1 MTQQNFPLCEEAVS
15 ILKKRDKKL
24 AWLMERVGPLSH
36 TDLKDD
42 FLFFIEQ
49 VIGQMLSIRVAD
61 VMTGRLAALCRGEI
75 TASTICSLS
84 VDELKKIGI
93 SLRKAECIRQIA
105 FMVENGSLDFGKLK
119 ELSDAEIIK
128 SLTAIR
134 GIGNWTAKM
143 YLYKIDRP
151 DVLPYEDATFLA
163 AYKWLYRTRNVKPEA
178 VRRRCRKW
186 SPYSSIAAM
195 YLYAAFDRKLIATE
209 PPKLKEL

>member
-1 MTQQNFPLCEEAVS
+1 MCEEAVP

-105 FMVENGSLDFGKLK
+105 FMVENGSLNFGKLK

-128 SLTAIR
+128 SLTAIK
-134 GIGNWTAKM
+134 GIGTWTAKM
-143 YLYKIDRP
+143 YLYKINRP

-178 VRRRCRKW
+178 VRQRCRKW

>member
-1 MTQQNFPLCEEAVS
+1 MTEQNFPLYEEAVP

-24 AWLMERVGPLSH
+24 AWLMERIGPLAH

-42 FLFFIEQ
+42 FRFFIEQ

-61 VMTGRLAALCRGEI
+61 VMIGRLADLCRGAI
-75 TASTICSLS
+75 TAGTICTLS
-84 VDELKKIGI
+84 VDELKMTGI
-93 SLRKAECIRQIA
+93 SQRKAECIRQIA
-105 FMVENGSLDFGKLK
+105 FMTENGSLDFGKLK
-119 ELSDAEIIK
+119 ELSDAEIIR

-143 YLYKIDRP
+143 YLYKIARP

-186 SPYSSIAAM
+186 SPYSSVAAM

>member
-1 MTQQNFPLCEEAVS
+1 MTQQNFPLYEEAVL
-15 ILKKRDKKL
+15 ILKKKDKKL
-24 AWLMERVGPLSH
+24 AWLMERIGPLSH

-84 VDELKKIGI
+84 VDELKKTGI
-93 SLRKAECIRQIA
+93 SQRKAECIRQIA

-128 SLTAIR
+128 SLTTIR

-178 VRRRCRKW
+178 VRQRCRKW

>member
-1 MTQQNFPLCEEAVS
+1 MCEEAVP

-24 AWLMERVGPLSH
+24 AWLMERIGPLSH

-105 FMVENGSLDFGKLK
+105 FMVENGSLNFGKLK

-128 SLTAIR
+128 SLTAIK
-134 GIGNWTAKM
+134 GIGTWTAKM
-143 YLYKIDRP
+143 YLYKINRP

-178 VRRRCRKW
+178 VRQRCRKW

>member
-1 MTQQNFPLCEEAVS
+1 MTEQNFPLYEEAIS

-24 AWLMERVGPLSH
+24 AWLMEQVGSLSH

-49 VIGQMLSIRVAD
+49 VIGQMLSIQVAD
-61 VMTGRLAALCRGEI
+61 VMTRRLADLCRGEI
-75 TASTICSLS
+75 TAGTICSLS

-105 FMVENGSLDFGKLK
+105 FMVETGSLDFGKLK
-119 ELSDAEIIK
+119 ELSDTEIIK
-128 SLTAIR
+128 SLTAIK

-143 YLYKIDRP
+143 YLYKINRP

-178 VRRRCRKW
+178 VKRRCRKW
-186 SPYSSIAAM
+186 SPYSSVAAM
-195 YLYAAFDRKLIATE
+195 YLYTAFDRKLIETE
-209 PPKLKEL
+209 SPKLKEL

>member
-1 MTQQNFPLCEEAVS
+1 MTGQNFPLYEEAVS
-15 ILKKRDKKL
+15 ILKKKDKKL

-84 VDELKKIGI
+84 IDELKKIGI

-105 FMVENGSLDFGKLK
+105 FMVENGSLNFGKLK

-128 SLTAIR
+128 SLTAIK

-178 VRRRCRKW
+178 VRQRCRKW

>member
-1 MTQQNFPLCEEAVS
+1 MTEQNFPLYEEAVS

-24 AWLMERVGPLSH
+24 AWLMERIGSLSH

-61 VMTGRLAALCRGEI
+61 VMTGRLADLCRGEI
-75 TASTICSLS
+75 TAGTICSLS
-84 VDELKKIGI
+84 VDELKRIGI

-105 FMVENGSLDFGKLK
+105 FMVKNGSLDFGKLK

-128 SLTAIR
+128 SLTAIK

-143 YLYKIDRP
+143 YLYKINRP

-178 VRRRCRKW
+178 VKRRCRKW
-186 SPYSSIAAM
+186 SPYSSVAAM
-195 YLYAAFDRKLIATE
+195 YLYTAFDRKLITTE
-209 PPKLKEL
+209 SPKLKEL

>member
-1 MTQQNFPLCEEAVS
+1 MCEEAVS
-15 ILKKRDKKL
+15 ILKKKDKKL

-84 VDELKKIGI
+84 IDELKKIGI

-105 FMVENGSLDFGKLK
+105 FMVENGSLNFGKLK

-128 SLTAIR
+128 SLTAIK

-178 VRRRCRKW
+178 VRQRCRKW

>member
-1 MTQQNFPLCEEAVS
+1 MCEEAVS

-128 SLTAIR
+128 SLTAIK

-178 VRRRCRKW
+178 VRQRCRKW

>member
-1 MTQQNFPLCEEAVS
+1 MTEQNFPLYEEAVS
-15 ILKKRDKKL
+15 ILKKKDKKL

-36 TDLKDD
+36 TDLEDD

-61 VMTGRLAALCRGEI
+61 VMTRRLADLCRGEI
-75 TASTICSLS
+75 TAGTICSLS

-105 FMVENGSLDFGKLK
+105 LMVKNGSLDFGKLK

-128 SLTAIR
+128 SLTAIK

-143 YLYKIDRP
+143 YLYKINRP

-163 AYKWLYRTRNVKPEA
+163 AYKWLYRTRNMKSEA
-178 VRRRCRKW
+178 VKRRCRKW
-186 SPYSSIAAM
+186 SPYSSVAAM
-195 YLYAAFDRKLIATE
+195 YLYTAFDRKLIATE
-209 PPKLKEL
+209 SPKLKEL

>member
-1 MTQQNFPLCEEAVS
+1 
-15 ILKKRDKKL
+15 
-24 AWLMERVGPLSH
+24 MERVGPLSH

-84 VDELKKIGI
+84 IDELKKIGI

-105 FMVENGSLDFGKLK
+105 FMVENGSLNFGKLK

-128 SLTAIR
+128 SLTAIK

-178 VRRRCRKW
+178 VRQRCRKW

-209 PPKLKEL
+209 PPK

>member
-1 MTQQNFPLCEEAVS
+1 MCEEAVS

-105 FMVENGSLDFGKLK
+105 FMVENGSLNFGKLK

-128 SLTAIR
+128 SLTAIK

-178 VRRRCRKW
+178 VRQRCRKW

>member
-1 MTQQNFPLCEEAVS
+1 MTEQNFPLYEEALS

-24 AWLMERVGPLSH
+24 AWLMEQGGSLSH

-42 FLFFIEQ
+42 FLFFIE
-49 VIGQMLSIRVAD
+49 
-61 VMTGRLAALCRGEI
+61 I
-75 TASTICSLS
+75 TAGTICSLS

-105 FMVENGSLDFGKLK
+105 FMVETGSLDFGKLK
-119 ELSDAEIIK
+119 ELSDTEIIK
-128 SLTAIR
+128 SLTAIK

-143 YLYKIDRP
+143 YLYKINRP

-178 VRRRCRKW
+178 VKRRCRKW
-186 SPYSSIAAM
+186 SPYSSVAAM
-195 YLYAAFDRKLIATE
+195 YLYTAFDRKLIATE
-209 PPKLKEL
+209 SPKLKEL

>member
-1 MTQQNFPLCEEAVS
+1 MTEQNFPLYEEAVS
-15 ILKKRDKKL
+15 VLKKRDKKL
-24 AWLMERVGPLSH
+24 AWLMERVGLLYH

-42 FLFFIEQ
+42 FLFLIEQ

-61 VMTGRLAALCRGEI
+61 VMTGRLADRCRGKI
-75 TASTICSLS
+75 TAGTIYSLS

-105 FMVENGSLDFGKLK
+105 CMVETGNLDFGKLK
-119 ELSDAEIIK
+119 ELSDAEIIT
-128 SLTAIR
+128 SLTAIK
-134 GIGNWTAKM
+134 GIGSWTAKM
-143 YLYKIDRP
+143 YLYKINRP

-178 VRRRCRKW
+178 VKRRCRKW
-186 SPYSSIAAM
+186 SPYSSVAAM

-209 PPKLKEL
+209 SPKLKEL

>member
-1 MTQQNFPLCEEAVS
+1 MTEQNFPLYEEAVA

-24 AWLMERVGPLSH
+24 AWLMERIGPLSH

-61 VMTGRLAALCRGEI
+61 AMTGRLADLCRGAI
-75 TASTICSLS
+75 TAGTICSLS
-84 VDELKKIGI
+84 VDELKKTGI
-93 SLRKAECIRQIA
+93 SQRKAECIRQIA

-178 VRRRCRKW
+178 VRQRCRKW